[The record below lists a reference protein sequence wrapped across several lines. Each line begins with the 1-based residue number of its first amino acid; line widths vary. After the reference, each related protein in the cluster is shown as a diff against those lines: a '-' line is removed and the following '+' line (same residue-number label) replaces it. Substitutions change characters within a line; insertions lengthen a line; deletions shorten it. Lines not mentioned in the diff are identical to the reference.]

1 MIEISSITD
10 LQNLICNQVE
20 ENLHLDYK
28 AADALMKTDGK
39 KKEISKDVSAFANSD
54 GGIIIYG
61 IKEFSDPAKRHLPEL
76 IDPVDRTFISKEWLE
91 QVINSNI
98 SPRLDGLKIVPISI
112 NISSN
117 EVVYIVDIPKS
128 NTAHQAADLRY
139 YKRNNFESVPMYDF
153 EVRDIMN
160 RKKSPKIELSFEIEQ
175 HTFEVRSMFPSMPT
189 FPLHQHRQPE
199 KEFAT
204 SNTLFV
210 FGHNVGGVYANYVNC
225 HLEIP
230 VFLLHTKEYNHKVKY
245 TKDNIE
251 YKKFFCDNTIRE
263 VKEVTNIMNNPDYK
277 YWPSRYD
284 PILPGTNVRLE
295 KVILKQNIELTEG
308 VIFYSIYADNAE
320 KITGQINLCDIEK
333 YDSQETVEISDEK
346 DN

>member
-1 MIEISSITD
+1 MIELRSITD
-10 LQNLICNQVE
+10 LQNLISNQVE

-61 IKEFSDPAKRHLPEL
+61 IKEFSDPAKRHLPEH
-76 IDPVDRTFISKEWLE
+76 IDPIDRINISKEWLE

-98 SPRLDGLKIVPISI
+98 SPRLDSLKILPISI
-112 NISSN
+112 NTSSN
-117 EVVYIVDIPKS
+117 EVVYVVDIPKS

-160 RKKSPKIELSFEIEQ
+160 RNKSPKIELSFEIEQ
-175 HTFEVRSMFPSMPT
+175 HTFEVKSMFPTIPT

-204 SNTLFV
+204 TNTLFV
-210 FGHNVGGVYANYVNC
+210 FGHNVGGIYANYVNC
-225 HLEIP
+225 DLEIP
-230 VFLLHTKEYNHKVKY
+230 ASILHTKEYDHINKYVK
-245 TKDNIE
+245 DGIE
-251 YKKFFCDNTIRE
+251 YKKIFCDNTIRE
-263 VKEVTNIMNNPDYK
+263 IKEVTNLMQNTYYK

-284 PILPGTNVRLE
+284 PILPGTNAHLE
-295 KVILKQNIELTEG
+295 KIILKRNIELIEG
-308 VIFYSIYADNAE
+308 TIFYSIYADNAE
-320 KITGQINLCDIEK
+320 KITGQINLGDIEK
-333 YDSQETVEISDEK
+333 YERQETENSDES
-346 DN
+346 DE

>member
-1 MIEISSITD
+1 MIELRSITD
-10 LQNLICNQVE
+10 LQNLISNQVE

-61 IKEFSDPAKRHLPEL
+61 IKEFSDLAKRHLPEH
-76 IDPVDRTFISKEWLE
+76 IDPIDRINISKEWLE

-98 SPRLDGLKIVPISI
+98 SPRLDGLKILPISI
-112 NISSN
+112 NTSSN
-117 EVVYIVDIPKS
+117 EVVYVVEIPKS

-160 RKKSPKIELSFEIEQ
+160 RNKSPKIELSFEIEQ
-175 HTFEVRSMFPSMPT
+175 HTFEVKSMFPTIPT

-204 SNTLFV
+204 TNTLFV
-210 FGHNVGGVYANYVNC
+210 FGHNVGGIYANYVNC
-225 HLEIP
+225 DLEIP
-230 VFLLHTKEYNHKVKY
+230 ASILHTKEYDHIDKYVK
-245 TKDNIE
+245 DGIE
-251 YKKFFCDNTIRE
+251 YKKIFCDNTIRE
-263 VKEVTNIMNNPDYK
+263 IKEVTNLMHNTYYK

-284 PILPGTNVRLE
+284 PILPGTKARLE
-295 KVILKQNIELTEG
+295 KIILKRNIELIEG
-308 VIFYSIYADNAE
+308 TIFYSIYADNAE
-320 KITGQINLCDIEK
+320 KITGQINLGDIEK
-333 YDSQETVEISDEK
+333 YERQETENSDES
-346 DN
+346 DE

>member
-1 MIEISSITD
+1 MIELRSITD
-10 LQNLICNQVE
+10 LQNLISNQVE
-20 ENLHLDYK
+20 ENLYLDYK

-61 IKEFSDPAKRHLPEL
+61 IKEFSDPAKRHLPEH
-76 IDPVDRTFISKEWLE
+76 IDPVDRISISKEWLE

-98 SPRLDGLKIVPISI
+98 SPRLDGLKILPISI
-112 NISSN
+112 NTISN
-117 EVVYIVDIPKS
+117 EVVYVVEIPKS

-160 RKKSPKIELSFEIEQ
+160 RNKSPKIELSFEIEQ
-175 HTFEVRSMFPSMPT
+175 HTFEVKSMFATIPT

-199 KEFAT
+199 KEFET
-204 SNTLFV
+204 TNTLFV
-210 FGHNVGGVYANYVNC
+210 FGHNVGGIFANYVNC
-225 HLEIP
+225 DLEIP
-230 VFLLHTKEYNHKVKY
+230 ASILHTKEYDHIDKYVK
-245 TKDNIE
+245 DGIE
-251 YKKFFCDNTIRE
+251 YKKIFCDNTIRE
-263 VKEVTNIMNNPDYK
+263 IKEVTSLMQNTYYK

-284 PILPGTNVRLE
+284 PILPGTNARLE
-295 KVILKQNIELTEG
+295 KIILKRNIELTDG
-308 VIFYSIYADNAE
+308 TIFYSIYADNAE

-333 YDSQETVEISDEK
+333 YERQETENSDDSDE
-346 DN
+346 

>member
-1 MIEISSITD
+1 MIELRSITD
-10 LQNLICNQVE
+10 LQNLISNQVE

-61 IKEFSDPAKRHLPEL
+61 IKEFSDPAKRHLPEH
-76 IDPVDRTFISKEWLE
+76 IDPIDRINISKEWLE

-98 SPRLDGLKIVPISI
+98 SPRLDGLKILPISI
-112 NISSN
+112 NTSSN
-117 EVVYIVDIPKS
+117 EVVYVVEIPKS

-160 RKKSPKIELSFEIEQ
+160 RNKSPKIELSFEIEQ
-175 HTFEVRSMFPSMPT
+175 HTFEVKSMFPTIPT

-204 SNTLFV
+204 TNTLFV
-210 FGHNVGGVYANYVNC
+210 FGHNVGGIFANYVNC
-225 HLEIP
+225 DLEIP
-230 VFLLHTKEYNHKVKY
+230 ASILHTKEYDHIDKYVK
-245 TKDNIE
+245 DGIE
-251 YKKFFCDNTIRE
+251 YKKIFCDNTIRE
-263 VKEVTNIMNNPDYK
+263 IKEVTNLMQNTYYK

-284 PILPGTNVRLE
+284 PILPGTNARLE
-295 KVILKQNIELTEG
+295 KIILKRNIELIEG
-308 VIFYSIYADNAE
+308 TIFYSIYADNAE
-320 KITGQINLCDIEK
+320 KITGQINLGDVEK
-333 YDSQETVEISDEK
+333 YERQEAENSDES
-346 DN
+346 DE